1 MRFTFGLA
9 LAGVL
14 SAANGLETQ
23 SQWPFRVPSESQR
36 RIPSPSRPLQWGDF
50 NVISTTDTHGWLLG
64 HQHAS
69 FPEPNYSGTWGD
81 YRAFVTHMK
90 ELAEEKDV
98 DLLLVDSGD
107 LHDGTG
113 LSDGFPPGGVD
124 AQDSN
129 EFFKQMPYDVL
140 AIGNH
145 ELYIY
150 ANTFDMHMNFAQHF
164 KGRYLSSNV
173 NITVFDANNQSISV
187 PVGSATLSTFLASTV
202 VAIADASAGRFR
214 KFKTRKNRSVTAF
227 GVIFDFT
234 TNDVNTTV
242 QRVEDMVREPWFLD
256 AIAEEPDVFLL
267 VGHMSIERDKSGRW
281 PIVFNAIREVH
292 PSTPI
297 LIFGGHLHI
306 RDCLQLDG
314 RSMSLASGRY
324 METLGWMS
332 VDLDGGST
340 QNLNFSRRY
349 LDANVVTYRYHTNRT
364 EGTFSTTEGQNIT
377 QGLRALEERFGLT
390 YQYGVAPQDYTMNRS
405 PYPSNDSI
413 LTMVVEEAVPTVL
426 ALNTTRMGIPSILIL
441 NSGAQRFDIFKGPFT
456 KNDQLTVVPFVNQ
469 YIYIPNVPF
478 EAAMKV
484 LPEMNR
490 AGADRLWSGEV
501 DPEESRQM
509 RVWRQERQVQDGY
522 AKWVGH
528 MHRLYHERSNAA
540 DAEELTLGYVT
551 ADACPGVGD
560 DTPHA
565 PLPAYG
571 VPDFIASRAPD
582 VGGDPTTPI
591 DLIFADFILGQV
603 IRTLNEV
610 QTARVYSLADAGVYS
625 DVLSNEVL
633 GLYAKVAWN

>member
-1 MRFTFGLA
+1 MRSTFGLA

-14 SAANGLETQ
+14 SAANGLETR
-23 SQWPFRVPSESQR
+23 SQWPVHVPYESQR
-36 RIPSPSRPLQWGDF
+36 RISTPPRPLQWGDL

-64 HQHAS
+64 HQHES

-81 YRAFVTHMK
+81 YKAFVTHMK

-113 LSDGFPPGGVD
+113 LSDGFPAGGVD
-124 AQDSN
+124 ARDSN

-145 ELYIY
+145 ELYTY

-173 NITVFDANNQSISV
+173 NLTVFDANNQSVSV
-187 PVGSATLSTFLASTV
+187 PVGS
-202 VAIADASAGRFR
+202 RFR

-227 GVIFDFT
+227 GVIFDFA

-256 AIAEEPDVFLL
+256 AIADEPDVFLL
-267 VGHMSIERDKSGRW
+267 VGHMPVGRDNSGRW
-281 PIVFNAIREVH
+281 PVVFNAIREVH
-292 PSTPI
+292 PTTPI
-297 LIFGGHLHI
+297 LIFGGHLHL
-306 RDCLQLDG
+306 RDCVQLDG

-340 QNLNFSRRY
+340 QDLNFSRRY

-364 EGTFSTTEGQNIT
+364 EETFGTAEGQNIT

-390 YQYGVAPQDYTMNRS
+390 YQYGVAPQDYTMNQS
-405 PYPSNDSI
+405 PYPSKGSI
-413 LTMVVEEAVPTVL
+413 LTMIVEEAVPTAL
-426 ALNTTRMGIPSILIL
+426 ALNTTRVGIPSLLIL
-441 NSGAQRFDIFKGPFT
+441 SAGSQRFDIFKGPFT
-456 KNDQLTVVPFVNQ
+456 KNDQLTVSPFVNQ
-469 YIYIPNVPF
+469 YLYIPDVPF
-478 EAAMKV
+478 AAAMKV
-484 LPEMNR
+484 LPELNR
-490 AGADRLWSGEV
+490 AGAERLWLGEA
-501 DPEESRQM
+501 DSEEEESRQM
-509 RVWRQERQVQDGY
+509 RVWRQEREVQDGY
-522 AKWVGH
+522 VRWVED
-528 MHRLYHERSNAA
+528 MHRLYHERSIAVG
-540 DAEELTLGYVT
+540 AEDLTLGYVT
-551 ADACPGVGD
+551 ADTCPGVGD

-582 VGGDPTTPI
+582 VGGDPTAPL
-591 DLIFADFILGQV
+591 DLIFVDFIQGQV

-610 QTARVYSLADAGVYS
+610 QTARVYSRADAGVYS
-625 DVLSNEVL
+625 DVRSNEVL